1 MSYAD
6 FIERT
11 QTVPQDSA
19 NPEDVNLDGVIDVAD
34 LVIAGMQFGQTP
46 PKNPVADVNRD
57 GTVDVD
63 DLIQISQ
70 RLGEN
75 IAVSSAPGK
84 MQGIHST
91 LPQIP
96 HPEPLPVDGIA
107 AIQHA
112 LAELEALTNPSPAAI
127 TARNLLRAWLTQRQ
141 SAAKETILLPNYP
154 NPFNPETWIPY
165 QLASDASVEISI
177 YDSDGAIVSQLK
189 LGHQR
194 AGYYIDRER
203 AAFWDGRSQTGER
216 VASGLYFYQL
226 RAGDYVSVKR
236 MVIVK

>member
-11 QTVPQDSA
+11 QTVPPDRT
-19 NPEDVNLDGVIDVAD
+19 NPEDVNSDGVIDVAD

-46 PKNPVADVNRD
+46 PQNPAADVNRD

-63 DLIQISQ
+63 DLIQISE

-75 IAVSSAPGK
+75 IAAPSAPGK
-84 MQGIHST
+84 MRGVLSS
-91 LPQIP
+91 LPNLRQ
-96 HPEPLPVDGIA
+96 PEPLLQIGIS
-107 AIQHA
+107 AIQRA
-112 LAELEALTNPSPAAI
+112 LAELEVLTDPPPAAI
-127 TARNLLRAWLTQRQ
+127 TARNLLRTWLAQRQ
-141 SAAKETILLPNYP
+141 IAVAETRLLPNYP

-177 YDSDGAIVSQLK
+177 YDFDGALVRELK
-189 LGHQR
+189 LGYQK
-194 AGYYIDRER
+194 AGYYIDRKR
-203 AAFWDGRSQTGER
+203 AAFWDGRSETGEQ
-216 VASGLYFYQL
+216 VSSGLYFYQL
-226 RAGDYVSVKR
+226 RAGDFTSVKR